1 MRAWVEGQ
9 EPLFIHASEHRQI
22 QSVLDWVETNASKV
36 VLVGGRDAW
45 KSAHRLADLKVPVVY
60 EHTFTLP
67 QDDTASYD
75 VQFTAPS
82 ILYRAGVKVI
92 FSEGSNRFAASA
104 VRNLPYA
111 AAQAAAFGLPED
123 EAMKGITR
131 YPAEVLGMGHRIGS
145 LKTGMEASL
154 VTLNGPLLDIRSQVT
169 HMWIKGKPVS
179 LESRHTRLYEKYRKR
194 PKVPE
199 R

>member
-1 MRAWVEGQ
+1 MFSLHVTCRGIKHEEIEIEIEILKQIWVPKRLKTRHLAHPGFQNSSWRQPRQCQERARGSKGRPEGAKQ
-9 EPLFIHASEHRQI
+9 ESQRLR
-22 QSVLDWVETNASKV
+22 
-36 VLVGGRDAW
+36 RD
-45 KSAHRLADLKVPVVY
+45 
-60 EHTFTLP
+60 
-67 QDDTASYD
+67 
-75 VQFTAPS
+75 
-82 ILYRAGVKVI
+82 
-92 FSEGSNRFAASA
+92 
-104 VRNLPYA
+104 
-111 AAQAAAFGLPED
+111 AFGLPED

-154 VTLNGPLLDIRSQVT
+154 VILNGPLLDIRSQVT